1 VIDAEAPGRS
11 LTVEDDPFEK
21 SFEDSAIQ
29 YFPYRIL
36 LIIVALGFLQL
47 GKTSLVSIL
56 NN

>member
-1 VIDAEAPGRS
+1 
-11 LTVEDDPFEK
+11 VEDDPFEK

-36 LIIVALGFLQL
+36 LIICALGFLQL
-47 GKTSLVSIL
+47 GKSSLVNIL